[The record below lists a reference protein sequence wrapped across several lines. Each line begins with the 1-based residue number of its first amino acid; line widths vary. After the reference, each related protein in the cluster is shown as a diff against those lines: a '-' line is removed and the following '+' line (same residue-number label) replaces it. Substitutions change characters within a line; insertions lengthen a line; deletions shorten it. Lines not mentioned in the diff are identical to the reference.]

1 MTKEKLY
8 VNFYIFL
15 FVDLNLSLDCDHAV
29 IVGLGNVAIDV
40 ARVLLTP
47 VDDLKGTDIC
57 EEALEKLSKSRIK
70 RVSLVGRRG
79 PLQVAFTIKARQNF
93 II

>member
-1 MTKEKLY
+1 MILST
-8 VNFYIFL
+8 ITH
-15 FVDLNLSLDCDHAV
+15 LNLSLDCDHAV

-70 RVSLVGRRG
+70 HVSLVGRRG
-79 PLQVAFTIKARQNF
+79 PLQVAFTIKARPNF